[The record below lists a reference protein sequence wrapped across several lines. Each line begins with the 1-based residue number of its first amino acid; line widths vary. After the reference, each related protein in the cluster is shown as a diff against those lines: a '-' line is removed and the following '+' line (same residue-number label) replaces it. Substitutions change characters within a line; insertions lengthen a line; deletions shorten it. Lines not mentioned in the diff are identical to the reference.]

1 MRGHISRKCTEE
13 ASLNLV
19 VALWEKLRTAPDRS
33 EAGDEEL
40 LASLLPSFEAKERET
55 REDEEGD
62 RPLDDRSPALEK
74 RSGENACCSLSRHKQ
89 SQPQPV
95 CGVSAG
101 LSGASPQASAFA
113 GSPYFSPAQ
122 SERSPGQPP
131 QQNSDCGDDV
141 QAQTQDATNRGS
153 AREETRTPKKLDS
166 ERQQPTEADI
176 RGDAPSFPLRDSS
189 SRHSLRF
196 LRLRKGEEKRNGAE
210 SDGEESERGKA
221 KKREEQVGK
230 EDRRDGDCMSSKR
243 TSLLSG
249 NTREEG
255 GVGES
260 AGGEKNDQPFA
271 ERSSPGSSFS
281 SFSSPRRRPPH
292 SPREASAAAHVCQG
306 KPRGSESPQA
316 SQIQSDLRLCLSAS
330 DERHRFSLWERTG
343 EERRTKQRENG
354 SGRRRES
361 KDREEQKEEG
371 LEKSEK
377 AGNTEEKRDVET
389 AGDNG
394 SRSRLEKKN
403 EKLGG
408 GGSSDSGREEKLPS
422 TTDGD
427 PLSPSSASTSPWHF
441 PLGSEPPS
449 LRIFANEEETKNETH
464 GAAASGIPQHRHAS
478 RTLGTGAEDED
489 ALEVLRLAS
498 PAPVAGLLPPTMP
511 LSQQAH
517 SFDLG
522 RFASAVESEAFA
534 TAKQLSLVSVVA
546 SEGKG
551 EEEQA
556 KEEDEKAEKKGEKI
570 EEKGEKMEEED
581 EQVKEREET
590 VKKEDEG
597 RVFIEEEG
605 RDLGE
610 SNWNRVASFV
620 CLKQSPFIRSSHG
633 TGDSRDPIL
642 ATDACREKQGEGDA
656 RPDASTPSSPFSPSA
671 CEPLVP
677 LSPPS
682 SRVLQETLPPDSSS
696 VSSPVASLPLA
707 SARLCRSHCARRAST
722 VSRWNTER
730 GPCGRH
736 ALHAS
741 RQKSGTWRKKRTW
754 TSGGARWREAFK
766 RETRSATARRLH
778 VLEKGEAA
786 VPDSFFIE
794 IPRTSADTLIR
805 RGDVSDDRDIDE
817 DRKSTGNREKN
828 REMRE
833 DEAQEERR
841 GARSAGWPLEA
852 HCVPAVSVEGSD
864 GENATEAVHLEGSA
878 FSTREKP
885 GRIETQT
892 KRGGEQ
898 HHEGETLKETL
909 ENEDSR
915 CMENALSSTGE
926 DEKRGARKQRQ
937 KAASPPL
944 TQASSS
950 TASKNPTERD
960 QERKEAEGCSICLRS
975 HTEGRASSPN
985 ARPRPFRREDLGQQ
999 KEVRDYPEK
1008 ERNRTPGSHDE
1019 EDRLHSTQKTGEET
1033 EHSGDRTAS
1042 EKKEKRQSREEQ
1054 WPQESPRRHSCLQK
1068 ARECQGYKARNG
1080 GEGGEEAARGRQRRR
1095 EREGEATRASDR
1107 VEVSPFFRHA
1117 SARAL
1122 RDDPRGRREKR
1133 WRKKVDLYKHAL
1145 ASPCCA
1151 SRSPSAVYV
1160 HPPASARLW
1169 AESDA
1174 TEGDS
1179 RSSHFSSSRFP
1190 AVSSASPLPPVFKRL
1205 SEFHL
1210 PRSIRLAEARLLR
1223 GQSSDALEDALRCVV
1238 EVRRFLE
1245 DSLPRRLSSSALSQ
1259 RTMCLPRSVSSYWK
1273 IQTDICGDALRH
1285 RRRSSRHPS
1294 SLHASSLR
1302 ASSLRAS
1309 SLRASS
1315 PRSPLSSVASGV
1327 CSCSPA
1333 SSAGDREGKVSQLS
1347 CLKLPPVF
1355 LSTQGEASAR
1365 EISLKREARSAA
1377 SSPSN
1382 SWKKLTFAA
1391 TETPACT
1398 ERSAETGV
1406 GPQRAGVAVEKDTAR
1421 GQEADR
1427 ESKTRCDASSGRS
1440 EKSEVSGRCSS
1451 SASQDPLEDGSASR
1465 RGSEKALSLCHPS
1478 SAHETAALRGRS
1490 RFCACASLSLLPRRL
1505 RRQERVPEREAEE
1518 EARRSG
1524 REEETTGRGVEES
1537 EEVSE
1542 EADRAGGERHQA
1554 ESRREAGKSIEA
1566 ASCTCIHRC
1575 RGSAEPERG
1584 DRQVERNTEGEEKAE
1599 SRAEGAPEKE
1609 GERSQAVCTCQ
1620 ELQKREKTEKT
1631 EKTENREKKAGE
1643 GGREETER
1651 GREELRRV
1659 EETEEVHLSSSIAC
1673 TAERS
1678 SCVVVG
1684 RAEWRATDGGVEV
1697 ATLRES
1703 VCGRSWKKQRERE
1716 RETRE
1721 KKRSVCLRRTG
1732 EQRHKRDVVPPCRK
1746 RSAQEVQK
1754 ITER

>member
-1 MRGHISRKCTEE
+1 
-13 ASLNLV
+13 
-19 VALWEKLRTAPDRS
+19 
-33 EAGDEEL
+33 
-40 LASLLPSFEAKERET
+40 
-55 REDEEGD
+55 
-62 RPLDDRSPALEK
+62 
-74 RSGENACCSLSRHKQ
+74 
-89 SQPQPV
+89 
-95 CGVSAG
+95 
-101 LSGASPQASAFA
+101 
-113 GSPYFSPAQ
+113 
-122 SERSPGQPP
+122 
-131 QQNSDCGDDV
+131 
-141 QAQTQDATNRGS
+141 
-153 AREETRTPKKLDS
+153 
-166 ERQQPTEADI
+166 
-176 RGDAPSFPLRDSS
+176 
-189 SRHSLRF
+189 
-196 LRLRKGEEKRNGAE
+196 
-210 SDGEESERGKA
+210 
-221 KKREEQVGK
+221 
-230 EDRRDGDCMSSKR
+230 MSSKR

-271 ERSSPGSSFS
+271 DRSSPGSSFS

-377 AGNTEEKRDVET
+377 AGNTEEKREVET

-394 SRSRLEKKN
+394 SRSRFEKKN

-449 LRIFANEEETKNETH
+449 LRIFSNEEETKNETH
-464 GAAASGIPQHRHAS
+464 GAAASGIPRHRHAS

-570 EEKGEKMEEED
+570 EEEGEKIEEEGEKIEEEGEKIEEEGEKIEEEGEKIEEEGEQIEEEGEQIEEEGEKIEEEGEQIEEEGEKIEEEGEQIEEEGEKIEEKGEKMEEED

-590 VKKEDEG
+590 VKKEDKG

-620 CLKQSPFIRSSHG
+620 CVKQSPFIHSSHG
-633 TGDSRDPIL
+633 TGDSREQIL
-642 ATDACREKQGEGDA
+642 ATDACREKQGDEDA

-754 TSGGARWREAFK
+754 TSGGARWQEAFK
-766 RETRSATARRLH
+766 RETRSATARRLR

-786 VPDSFFIE
+786 VPDSFFNE
-794 IPRTSADTLIR
+794 IPRTSADTLKR

-833 DEAQEERR
+833 DEAQAPMALVASLTFLTSRRDREKPESPSTESPEVCLPSLSLSIIEASPCLLPSPLDAAAPQLPPSLPSPSSRSCPLSSLPLVSSSPPQDPVRSLSAERCRSSPRSLLPSEERR

-878 FSTREKP
+878 FSTRAKP

-999 KEVRDYPEK
+999 KEVRDCPEK

-1042 EKKEKRQSREEQ
+1042 EKKAKRQSREEQ
-1054 WPQESPRRHSCLQK
+1054 WPQESPRHHSCLQK
-1068 ARECQGYKARNG
+1068 ARECQGYKAING

-1095 EREGEATRASDR
+1095 GREGEATRASYR

-1145 ASPCCA
+1145 ASQ
-1151 SRSPSAVYV
+1151 SP
-1160 HPPASARLW
+1160 
-1169 AESDA
+1169 
-1174 TEGDS
+1174 T
-1179 RSSHFSSSRFP
+1179 
-1190 AVSSASPLPPVFKRL
+1190 
-1205 SEFHL
+1205 
-1210 PRSIRLAEARLLR
+1210 
-1223 GQSSDALEDALRCVV
+1223 
-1238 EVRRFLE
+1238 
-1245 DSLPRRLSSSALSQ
+1245 
-1259 RTMCLPRSVSSYWK
+1259 
-1273 IQTDICGDALRH
+1273 
-1285 RRRSSRHPS
+1285 
-1294 SLHASSLR
+1294 
-1302 ASSLRAS
+1302 
-1309 SLRASS
+1309 
-1315 PRSPLSSVASGV
+1315 
-1327 CSCSPA
+1327 
-1333 SSAGDREGKVSQLS
+1333 
-1347 CLKLPPVF
+1347 
-1355 LSTQGEASAR
+1355 
-1365 EISLKREARSAA
+1365 
-1377 SSPSN
+1377 
-1382 SWKKLTFAA
+1382 
-1391 TETPACT
+1391 
-1398 ERSAETGV
+1398 
-1406 GPQRAGVAVEKDTAR
+1406 
-1421 GQEADR
+1421 
-1427 ESKTRCDASSGRS
+1427 
-1440 EKSEVSGRCSS
+1440 
-1451 SASQDPLEDGSASR
+1451 
-1465 RGSEKALSLCHPS
+1465 
-1478 SAHETAALRGRS
+1478 
-1490 RFCACASLSLLPRRL
+1490 
-1505 RRQERVPEREAEE
+1505 
-1518 EARRSG
+1518 
-1524 REEETTGRGVEES
+1524 
-1537 EEVSE
+1537 
-1542 EADRAGGERHQA
+1542 
-1554 ESRREAGKSIEA
+1554 
-1566 ASCTCIHRC
+1566 
-1575 RGSAEPERG
+1575 
-1584 DRQVERNTEGEEKAE
+1584 
-1599 SRAEGAPEKE
+1599 
-1609 GERSQAVCTCQ
+1609 
-1620 ELQKREKTEKT
+1620 
-1631 EKTENREKKAGE
+1631 
-1643 GGREETER
+1643 
-1651 GREELRRV
+1651 
-1659 EETEEVHLSSSIAC
+1659 
-1673 TAERS
+1673 
-1678 SCVVVG
+1678 
-1684 RAEWRATDGGVEV
+1684 
-1697 ATLRES
+1697 
-1703 VCGRSWKKQRERE
+1703 
-1716 RETRE
+1716 
-1721 KKRSVCLRRTG
+1721 
-1732 EQRHKRDVVPPCRK
+1732 
-1746 RSAQEVQK
+1746 
-1754 ITER
+1754 

>member
-1 MRGHISRKCTEE
+1 MNFRYRPTCRCAHPTRKKLSPQTL
-13 ASLNLV
+13 ALRYLV

-89 SQPQPV
+89 SQPQLV

-166 ERQQPTEADI
+166 EREQPTEADI
-176 RGDAPSFPLRDSS
+176 RGDAPSFPPRDSS

-196 LRLRKGEEKRNGAE
+196 LRLRKGEEKRDGAESDGEESDGEE

-230 EDRRDGDCMSSKR
+230 EDRREGGCMSSKR

-271 ERSSPGSSFS
+271 DRSSPGSSFS

-377 AGNTEEKRDVET
+377 AGNTEEKREVET

-394 SRSRLEKKN
+394 SRSRFEKKN

-449 LRIFANEEETKNETH
+449 LRIFSNEEETKNETH
-464 GAAASGIPQHRHAS
+464 GAAASGIPRHRHAS

-570 EEKGEKMEEED
+570 EEEGEKIEEEGEKIEEEGEKIEEEGEKIEEEGEQIEEEGEKIEEEGEQIEEEGEQIEEEGEKIEEEGEQIEEEGEQIEEEGEKIEEEGEQIEEEGEQIEEEGEKIEEEGEQIEEEGEQIEEEGEKIEEEGEQIEEEGEQIEEKGEKIEEEGEQIEEEGEKIEEKGEKMEEED

-590 VKKEDEG
+590 VKKEDKG

-620 CLKQSPFIRSSHG
+620 CVKQSPFIHSSHG
-633 TGDSRDPIL
+633 TGDSREQIL
-642 ATDACREKQGEGDA
+642 ATDACREKQGDGDA

-754 TSGGARWREAFK
+754 TSGGARWQEAFK
-766 RETRSATARRLH
+766 RETRSATARRLR

-786 VPDSFFIE
+786 VPDSFFNE
-794 IPRTSADTLIR
+794 IPRTSADTLKR

-833 DEAQEERR
+833 DEAQ
-841 GARSAGWPLEA
+841 
-852 HCVPAVSVEGSD
+852 
-864 GENATEAVHLEGSA
+864 
-878 FSTREKP
+878 
-885 GRIETQT
+885 
-892 KRGGEQ
+892 GG
-898 HHEGETLKETL
+898 
-909 ENEDSR
+909 
-915 CMENALSSTGE
+915 
-926 DEKRGARKQRQ
+926 
-937 KAASPPL
+937 
-944 TQASSS
+944 
-950 TASKNPTERD
+950 
-960 QERKEAEGCSICLRS
+960 
-975 HTEGRASSPN
+975 
-985 ARPRPFRREDLGQQ
+985 
-999 KEVRDYPEK
+999 
-1008 ERNRTPGSHDE
+1008 
-1019 EDRLHSTQKTGEET
+1019 
-1033 EHSGDRTAS
+1033 
-1042 EKKEKRQSREEQ
+1042 
-1054 WPQESPRRHSCLQK
+1054 
-1068 ARECQGYKARNG
+1068 
-1080 GEGGEEAARGRQRRR
+1080 
-1095 EREGEATRASDR
+1095 
-1107 VEVSPFFRHA
+1107 
-1117 SARAL
+1117 
-1122 RDDPRGRREKR
+1122 
-1133 WRKKVDLYKHAL
+1133 
-1145 ASPCCA
+1145 
-1151 SRSPSAVYV
+1151 
-1160 HPPASARLW
+1160 
-1169 AESDA
+1169 
-1174 TEGDS
+1174 
-1179 RSSHFSSSRFP
+1179 
-1190 AVSSASPLPPVFKRL
+1190 
-1205 SEFHL
+1205 
-1210 PRSIRLAEARLLR
+1210 
-1223 GQSSDALEDALRCVV
+1223 
-1238 EVRRFLE
+1238 
-1245 DSLPRRLSSSALSQ
+1245 
-1259 RTMCLPRSVSSYWK
+1259 
-1273 IQTDICGDALRH
+1273 
-1285 RRRSSRHPS
+1285 
-1294 SLHASSLR
+1294 
-1302 ASSLRAS
+1302 
-1309 SLRASS
+1309 
-1315 PRSPLSSVASGV
+1315 
-1327 CSCSPA
+1327 
-1333 SSAGDREGKVSQLS
+1333 
-1347 CLKLPPVF
+1347 
-1355 LSTQGEASAR
+1355 
-1365 EISLKREARSAA
+1365 
-1377 SSPSN
+1377 
-1382 SWKKLTFAA
+1382 
-1391 TETPACT
+1391 
-1398 ERSAETGV
+1398 
-1406 GPQRAGVAVEKDTAR
+1406 
-1421 GQEADR
+1421 
-1427 ESKTRCDASSGRS
+1427 
-1440 EKSEVSGRCSS
+1440 
-1451 SASQDPLEDGSASR
+1451 
-1465 RGSEKALSLCHPS
+1465 
-1478 SAHETAALRGRS
+1478 
-1490 RFCACASLSLLPRRL
+1490 
-1505 RRQERVPEREAEE
+1505 
-1518 EARRSG
+1518 
-1524 REEETTGRGVEES
+1524 
-1537 EEVSE
+1537 
-1542 EADRAGGERHQA
+1542 
-1554 ESRREAGKSIEA
+1554 
-1566 ASCTCIHRC
+1566 
-1575 RGSAEPERG
+1575 
-1584 DRQVERNTEGEEKAE
+1584 
-1599 SRAEGAPEKE
+1599 
-1609 GERSQAVCTCQ
+1609 
-1620 ELQKREKTEKT
+1620 
-1631 EKTENREKKAGE
+1631 
-1643 GGREETER
+1643 
-1651 GREELRRV
+1651 
-1659 EETEEVHLSSSIAC
+1659 
-1673 TAERS
+1673 
-1678 SCVVVG
+1678 
-1684 RAEWRATDGGVEV
+1684 
-1697 ATLRES
+1697 
-1703 VCGRSWKKQRERE
+1703 
-1716 RETRE
+1716 
-1721 KKRSVCLRRTG
+1721 
-1732 EQRHKRDVVPPCRK
+1732 
-1746 RSAQEVQK
+1746 
-1754 ITER
+1754 